1 MKPFA
6 WFHVV
11 FLYFSN
17 HSNLILSTTAA
28 DFVSRNTASP
38 DSIDTVIQ
46 TASLITPDSQ
56 CSDTSAPIAVL
67 IISAI
72 NGKPMQTV
80 IRTAA
85 LPLYISNPISHWK
98 EVSRMN
104 ILDDLWYFIFHHGN
118 IIKKDSLCLQHHGN
132 GGCKSNGKMKNLCNQ
147 ADISR
152 YRLTK
157 PEICVIL
164 IKK

>member
-6 WFHVV
+6 WLHGV

-17 HSNLILSTTAA
+17 HSNLIRSITVA

-46 TASLITPDSQ
+46 TASIITLDSQ
-56 CSDTSAPIAVL
+56 CSDTSASIAVL
-67 IISAI
+67 IITAI
-72 NGKPMQTV
+72 SGNPTQTV

-118 IIKKDSLCLQHHGN
+118 NH
-132 GGCKSNGKMKNLCNQ
+132 
-147 ADISR
+147 
-152 YRLTK
+152 
-157 PEICVIL
+157 
-164 IKK
+164 